1 MCVCVCVHACYLHM
15 SDVKVHHT
23 CHVEA
28 QTKNQKNHNQKT
40 SAARDREGKRGERE
54 GFPTCYMDVCCVMQ

>member
-1 MCVCVCVHACYLHM
+1 MCLCVRAHACYLHM

-40 SAARDREGKRGERE
+40 SAARERERERE
-54 GFPTCYMDVCCVMQ
+54 GFHMLYGCVLCDAVT